1 MNNETISLT
10 NGTVW
15 TLINR
20 VLVYVLQFI
29 AMLVLARTL
38 CPEDFAL
45 MGIVTFFLTISQ
57 ILIDAGMGASLLKK
71 PDIANEDLSTLSF
84 FSVGCGFIISLI
96 IFICSPYFETLFK
109 INNLSLYIRVATVS
123 IIISAFGEVQNVLL
137 LRNLKFKQLAI
148 ISVIASLL
156 GLIVAILLAINGYG
170 VWALIAQNLVHQFAT
185 VIIETIYNK
194 YIPKLFFSLKSF
206 VYQWNFGKNL
216 LVSQILAS
224 VYQNLFSLIF
234 PKISTLKFSGLYTQ
248 ANKIQQIPISTI
260 TSVTQAVAFPVMAK
274 IEDKIE
280 FKVVN
285 RKYIAIVN
293 QLSFPL
299 LLFIAIFS
307 KEIIQI
313 LLGNQWVEAADILSI
328 LCFSGIGIIAIYNV
342 RNTLKSLGYTKSI
355 LIIEVIK
362 FIASI
367 LFIAIM
373 YHWGDYAILFGLL
386 LSVYV
391 SMFLSMRILSKESNY
406 TLKEQVLDFL
416 EPFAISF
423 ITAVPFFVL
432 RYIMSA
438 SIWVSILEALIYCV
452 VVVLIYRYR
461 KMDAYKYLLVCLHKM
476 SNR

>member
-1 MNNETISLT
+1 M
-10 NGTVW
+10 
-15 TLINR
+15 
-20 VLVYVLQFI
+20 
-29 AMLVLARTL
+29 
-38 CPEDFAL
+38 
-45 MGIVTFFLTISQ
+45 MGIVTFFIAISQ

-71 PDIANEDLSTLSF
+71 SDMSNEDLSTLSL

-96 IFICSPYFETLFK
+96 IFIFSPYFETLFN

-137 LRNLKFKQLAI
+137 LRNLKFKQLAV

-170 VWALIAQNLVHQFAT
+170 VWALIAQNIVHQFAT

-194 YIPKLFFSLKSF
+194 YIPKLLFSHKSF

-216 LVSQILAS
+216 LASQLLAS
-224 VYQNLFSLIF
+224 AYQNLFSLIF
-234 PKISTLKFSGLYTQ
+234 PKISTLKFSGLYAQ

-274 IEDKIE
+274 IEDIIE
-280 FKVVN
+280 FKEVN

-299 LLFIAIFS
+299 LLFIAIFT

-313 LLGNQWVEAADILSI
+313 LFGDQWVEAADILSI
-328 LCFSGIGIIAIYNV
+328 LSFSGIGIIAIYNV

-391 SMFLSMRILSKESNY
+391 SMFLSMCILSKESNY
-406 TLKEQVLDFL
+406 SLKEQVVDFL
-416 EPFAISF
+416 EPFAISS

-432 RYIMSA
+432 RYIMPA
-438 SIWVSILEALIYCV
+438 SIWLSILEALIYCF

-461 KMDAYKYLLVCLHKM
+461 KMDVYKYLLVCLHKM
-476 SNR
+476 LKI

>member
-1 MNNETISLT
+1 M
-10 NGTVW
+10 
-15 TLINR
+15 
-20 VLVYVLQFI
+20 
-29 AMLVLARTL
+29 
-38 CPEDFAL
+38 
-45 MGIVTFFLTISQ
+45 
-57 ILIDAGMGASLLKK
+57 
-71 PDIANEDLSTLSF
+71 
-84 FSVGCGFIISLI
+84 
-96 IFICSPYFETLFK
+96 
-109 INNLSLYIRVATVS
+109 
-123 IIISAFGEVQNVLL
+123 LL
-137 LRNLKFKQLAI
+137 LRNLKFKQLAV

-170 VWALIAQNLVHQFAT
+170 VWALIAQNIVHQFAT

-194 YIPKLFFSLKSF
+194 YIPKLLFSHKSF

-216 LVSQILAS
+216 LASQLLAS
-224 VYQNLFSLIF
+224 AYQNLFSLIF
-234 PKISTLKFSGLYTQ
+234 PKISTLKFSGLYAQ

-274 IEDKIE
+274 IEDIIE
-280 FKVVN
+280 FKEVN

-299 LLFIAIFS
+299 LLFIAIFT

-313 LLGNQWVEAADILSI
+313 LLGDQWVEAANILSI

-391 SMFLSMRILSKESNY
+391 SMFLSMCILSKESNY
-406 TLKEQVLDFL
+406 SLKEQVLDFL
-416 EPFAISF
+416 EPFAISS

-432 RYIMSA
+432 RYIMPA
-438 SIWVSILEALIYCV
+438 SIWLSILEALIYCF
-452 VVVLIYRYR
+452 VVVLIYRCR

-476 SNR
+476 LNR